1 MTDALFYVEAL
12 PEPGGL
18 AVVDG
23 DEGFHAANV
32 RRIRA
37 GERLDLGDGAGEM
50 AHCVVEETGKA
61 RLTARVL
68 DRRSV
73 APVSPTVTVVQALPK
88 SDRAELA
95 VELATE
101 AGADAFLAWQATRCV
116 ARWDGAAKVDKGLRR
131 WGAVARAAAR
141 QSRRAY
147 IPEVGGLVSTA
158 QLVAR
163 VRDEIAAGAVVLAL
177 HESATQ
183 RLTDVELAQADSL
196 MLIVGPEGGIADEE
210 IEALSEAGA
219 VAVRL
224 GPTVLRTSTA
234 AAVAL
239 GALGVLTGRWG

>member
-163 VRDEIAAGAVVLAL
+163 VRDEVAAGAVVLAL